1 MTADSSG
8 PSSPTATPSPEGGG
22 RGAHAGWDDT
32 FDFVCIGSGA
42 ASMAAALRAHD
53 LGLKVLIVE
62 ATDQYGGSTAISG
75 GVVWI
80 PNNPQLPSRGISDSR
95 EQSLEYLRAL
105 TRDMVSEDR
114 LAAFVDHSRRM
125 HDYMAAQS
133 HLILDSLEHYSD
145 YYREVPGGVTG
156 GRSMEPVPF
165 DASKLGEHFFALRK
179 PHAQSQILGKFG
191 ITAREAHGYLV
202 PTWGA
207 RFKLVGRMIQ
217 YMLRWF
223 TRRRFHRD
231 TRLHAGNALIGRLR
245 LSLLERNVPI
255 WLRSPAEELIIED
268 GRVAGVVVEH
278 SGSRRRVRAKAG
290 VMLGAGGFERNGQ
303 MRAKYQQQPTSP
315 DWNAGNPRNL
325 GDGIKMGMAAG
336 GDVDLMD
343 RAWWTPVTLIP
354 KSQYSW
360 VLVVE
365 KSMPG
370 SLMVNGEA
378 KRFCNEAAPYLDI
391 GEAMY
396 AGGAVP
402 DCFLVFDAEFRHR
415 YPVGPVAPGYAQP
428 DNRLPRRLREGFLLK
443 SDTIEGLAEKCGL
456 DSAVLR
462 QTVDHFNDMSRTGK
476 DADFG
481 RGDQHYDRYYA
492 DHTVGPNPTM
502 RPLEKGPFYAIRVYP
517 GDLGTK
523 GGLVTDV
530 GARVLDADGQ
540 AIAGLY
546 AAGNTSASVMGPT
559 YPGAGGTIGPALTFG
574 FLAAE
579 SAAGVD
585 SASLLQDR
593 SAP

>member
-1 MTADSSG
+1 MSDDATGSSSQ
-8 PSSPTATPSPEGGG
+8 PSSPAARTG
-22 RGAHAGWDDT
+22 AGWDET
-32 FDFVCIGSGA
+32 VDFVCVGSGA

-53 LGLKVLIVE
+53 LGLKALVVE
-62 ATDQYGGSTAISG
+62 ASDHYGGSTAMSG

-80 PNNPQLPSRGISDSR
+80 PNNPQLPARGISDSR
-95 EQSLEYLRAL
+95 EKALDYLRHL
-105 TRDMVSEDR
+105 TRDMVSEER
-114 LAAFVDHSRRM
+114 LATYVDHSRRM
-125 HDYMAAQS
+125 HDYMAEHS
-133 HLILDSLEHYSD
+133 HLILDSLESYSD
-145 YYREVPGGVTG
+145 YYREVPGGLTG
-156 GRSMEPVPF
+156 GRSMEPMTF
-165 DASKLGEHFFALRK
+165 DASLLGEHFKALRK
-179 PHAQSQILGKFG
+179 PHAQSQLLGKFG

-223 TRRRFHRD
+223 TRRKFHRD
-231 TRLHAGNALIGRLR
+231 TKLHAGNALIGRLR
-245 LSLLERNVPI
+245 LSLLEREVPI
-255 WLRSPAEELIIED
+255 WLSSPATQLVVED
-268 GRVAGVVVEH
+268 GQVTGVVVERE
-278 SGSRRRVRAKAG
+278 GQARRVRATAG
-290 VMLGAGGFERNGQ
+290 VLLGAGGFERNGA
-303 MRAKYQQQPTSP
+303 MRAQYQQQPTSP

-378 KRFCNEAAPYLDI
+378 QRFCNEAAPYLDI

-428 DNRLPRRLREGFLLK
+428 DHRLPRRLRDGFLLK
-443 SDTIEGLAEKCGL
+443 ADSIEALAESCSL
-456 DSAVLR
+456 EPAALR
-462 QTVDHFNDMSRTGK
+462 QTVDHFNALARTGK
-476 DADFG
+476 DTDFG

-530 GARVLDADGQ
+530 GARVLDADGR
-540 AIAGLY
+540 AIPGLY

-579 SAAGVD
+579 SAAGID
-585 SASLLQDR
+585 SETLLSDDR
-593 SAP
+593 SAT

>member
-1 MTADSSG
+1 MSDAVTDPATASSA
-8 PSSPTATPSPEGGG
+8 PAASA
-22 RGAHAGWDDT
+22 GAHWDDT
-32 FDFVCIGSGA
+32 VDFVCVGSGA

-53 LGLKVLIVE
+53 LGLKVLVVE
-62 ATDQYGGSTAISG
+62 ASEQYGGSTAISG

-95 EQSLEYLRAL
+95 AQALDYLRHL
-105 TRDMVSEDR
+105 TRDMVSEER
-114 LAAFVDHSRRM
+114 LAAFVDHARRM
-125 HDYMAAQS
+125 HDYMAEHS

-145 YYREVPGGVTG
+145 YYREAPGGLTG

-165 DASKLGEHFFALRK
+165 DASKLGEHFADLRK

-191 ITAREAHGYLV
+191 ITAREAQGYLV

-207 RFKLVGRMIQ
+207 RFRLVGRMIQ

-231 TRLHAGNALIGRLR
+231 TKLHAGNALIGRLR
-245 LSLLERNVPI
+245 LSLLEREVPI
-255 WLRSPAEELIIED
+255 WLRSPATELVTEA
-268 GRVAGVVVEH
+268 GRVCGVVVDRE
-278 SGSRRRVRAKAG
+278 GQLRRVRATAG
-290 VMLGAGGFERNGQ
+290 VLLGAGGFERNGA
-303 MRAKYQQQPTSP
+303 MRAQYQQQPTSP

-336 GDVDLMD
+336 GEVALMD

-378 KRFCNEAAPYLDI
+378 QRFCNEAAPYLDI

-428 DNRLPRRLREGFLLK
+428 DSRLPRRLRDGFLTK
-443 SDTIEGLAEKCGL
+443 ADSIEALAEACGL
-456 DSAVLR
+456 DPSALR
-462 QTVDHFNDMSRTGK
+462 QTVDRFNGLARAGK
-476 DADFG
+476 DTDFG

-492 DHTVGPNPTM
+492 DHTVKPNPTL
-502 RPLEKGPFYAIRVYP
+502 RPLEEGPFYAIRVYP

-540 AIAGLY
+540 AISGLY

-579 SAAGVD
+579 SAAGID
-585 SASLLQDR
+585 SEALLSDR
-593 SAP
+593 SAS

>member
-1 MTADSSG
+1 MTADSAG
-8 PSSPTATPSPEGGG
+8 PSSAPSAPDSSSGPEGP
-22 RGAHAGWDDT
+22 WDES
-32 FDFVCIGSGA
+32 FDLICVGSGA
-42 ASMAAALRAHD
+42 ASMAAALRGHD
-53 LGLKVLIVE
+53 LGLKVLVVE
-62 ATDQYGGSTAISG
+62 ATDQYGGSTAMSG

-114 LAAFVDHSRRM
+114 LAAFVDHARRM
-125 HDYMAAQS
+125 HNYMAERS

-207 RFKLVGRMIQ
+207 RFRLIGRMFQ

-223 TRRRFHRD
+223 TRRKFHRD
-231 TRLHAGNALIGRLR
+231 TKLHAGNALIGRLR
-245 LSLLERNVPI
+245 LSLLERKVPI
-255 WLRSPAEELIIED
+255 WLRSPAEGLIMED
-268 GRVAGVVVEH
+268 GAVTGVVVEH
-278 SGSRRRVRAKAG
+278 GGEKRRVQATAG
-290 VMLGAGGFERNGQ
+290 VMLGAGGFERNGP

-315 DWNAGNPRNL
+315 DWNAGNPRNM
-325 GDGIKMGMAAG
+325 GDGIQMGMDAG
-336 GDVDLMD
+336 GAVDLMD

-396 AGGAVP
+396 AGNAVP
-402 DCFLVFDAEFRHR
+402 DCFLVFDAEFRYR

-428 DNRLPRRLREGFLLK
+428 DSRLPRRLREGFLLK
-443 SDTIEGLAEKCGL
+443 ADTIEALAEKCSL
-456 DSAVLR
+456 DPAILR
-462 QTVDHFNDMSRTGK
+462 ETVDRFNEQSKTGK
-476 DADFG
+476 DTDFG

-492 DHTVGPNPTM
+492 DHTVQPNPTM
-502 RPLEKGPFYAIRVYP
+502 RPLVKGPFYAIQVYP

-530 GARVLDADGQ
+530 GARVLDGDGNVIQ
-540 AIAGLY
+540 GLY

-579 SAAGVD
+579 AAAGVD
-585 SASLLQDR
+585 SASLL
-593 SAP
+593 SE